1 MQDNR
6 GKKHFFRFFLK
17 YFSQFSSVKTISF
30 SRFFFQLKNLLP
42 KENET
47 FQLTIKSS
55 LTFIAN
61 FSNNLVALLQG
72 AISRQKLQH
81 ATVFIVSCGRTCP
94 FIEPGDCNLVKFFLA
109 EAETGETRRRGNL
122 EF

>member
-1 MQDNR
+1 MA
-6 GKKHFFRFFLK
+6 KSISFVFFSLF
-17 YFSQFSSVKTISF
+17 TISF

-81 ATVFIVSCGRTCP
+81 ATVFIVSCGRTRP